1 VAAVS
6 PDRIGQEDTLGRP
19 LFAPGG
25 RGVIFYATEL
35 NAPRALGFAVSS
47 GFDES
52 FRLGKSSI
60 YFAFYGE
67 DRDQIRQ
74 AVELVNGRRVR
85 LEERGILYA
94 SLRAGPA
101 GKWTDDHLGTG
112 PAPASGLVA
121 YGPYV
126 DLEPGQYH
134 MSYRLKLANC
144 GQSSPQLRIRLGVTA
159 NFGKMLAPTQ
169 LSVGVVDFS
178 DDGCNARAG
187 ATFTVADSAS
197 GRAIEF
203 PLWNEGPIAFLIEDI
218 ALVRV
223 HEGMR

>member
-1 VAAVS
+1 V
-6 PDRIGQEDTLGRP
+6 
-19 LFAPGG
+19 
-25 RGVIFYATEL
+25 
-35 NAPRALGFAVSS
+35 
-47 GFDES
+47 
-52 FRLGKSSI
+52 
-60 YFAFYGE
+60 
-67 DRDQIRQ
+67 
-74 AVELVNGRRVR
+74 
-85 LEERGILYA
+85 
-94 SLRAGPA
+94 
-101 GKWTDDHLGTG
+101 
-112 PAPASGLVA
+112 
-121 YGPYV
+121 
-126 DLEPGQYH
+126 
-134 MSYRLKLANC
+134 SYRLKLANC
-144 GQSSPQLRIRLGVTA
+144 GQSARQLRIRLGVTA